1 MYNLLKN
8 QLKSFFFYKGVA
20 SSIIFSNLV
29 TMISLVMI
37 HKDIDIKFLPTL
49 LIVLPILALANQV
62 SQVFSED
69 YISGRLEFV
78 LVTHEV
84 EVIVSTKVLGCFIVA
99 YFSVIL
105 NNLCAYLFFN
115 VDKWLIF
122 NVLIASIPVVIIVSS
137 IVVLIGSMQLY
148 FDRNSNILTGVIFPF
163 LIPSF
168 ILYGLYFD
176 SLNPVYLYLLLGL
189 GLIYI
194 SINSYLSNSLLRDL
208 YNR

>member
-1 MYNLLKN
+1 VYNLLKN